1 MKSNDRMKLVAKE
14 NDATADYELWT
25 LTQITLKELVEA
37 VVTDRYECGAI
48 KIVSGKYDWFGEHNL
63 YYKYGNITADI
74 IPFYMHERKIKEC
87 WVKNIGG
94 SMTYFVLLE
103 K

>member
-37 VVTDRYECGAI
+37 VVTDWYESGAI
-48 KIVSGKYDWFGEHNL
+48 KIVSGKDDWFGEHNL
-63 YYKYGNITADI
+63 YYKYGNIVADR
-74 IPFYMHERKIKEC
+74 IPSYMYERKIKEC
-87 WVKNIGG
+87 WVKNIG
-94 SMTYFVLLE
+94 STMTYFVLLE